1 MQLLT
6 QHHMEL
12 WLPASTPIFQSNSH
26 CTWTTLNLFF
36 CDSDLTHHIQS
47 CDTSPDNH
55 LPAADHLPIHTWIDV
70 ELTRCQTTPGNNF
83 KNTDWAKFQQMLTEN
98 LMQSGPTSAP
108 LPSNPPEL
116 DNFIDQLTAAIH
128 DIIKDTIPISQ
139 PTPYSK
145 HWCNPSLMQ
154 LCHNYT
160 CISREEFHARL
171 TASWEDSKCAS
182 NHARSTYISA
192 L

>member
-12 WLPASTPIFQSNSH
+12 WLPASTPTFQSNSH
-26 CTWTTLNLFF
+26 CTWTILNLFF

-83 KNTDWAKFQQMLTEN
+83 KNTDWAKFQQSLTKN
-98 LMQSGPTSAP
+98 LMKSGPTNATP
-108 LPSNPPEL
+108 PSTPPEL
-116 DNFIDQLTAAIH
+116 NDFIDHLTTAIQ
-128 DIIKDTIPISQ
+128 DTIKDTVPISW

-145 HWCNPSLMQ
+145 HWWNPSLTQ
-154 LCHNYT
+154 LHHNYA
-160 CISREEFHARL
+160 CKSREEFHTRF
-171 TASWEDSKCAS
+171 TVSWEDSKRAS
-182 NHARSTYISA
+182 NNARNTYISA